1 MTRKSRRLATACALV
16 AAVVA
21 SHVTGH
27 SQARQQQP
35 PAQPGPVRQAAVPD
49 LGTLPQNDRRPLLFR
64 AARVI
69 VGDGRV
75 IDAAEFLVRD
85 GLLMQVGRSGEV
97 AAPSDAVTIDL
108 RGKTVMP
115 AIVNAHSHLGWENYT
130 SWGSGNFTRENLI
143 DHLYRHA
150 YYGVG
155 TVISTASDRES
166 IALPV
171 QLDQKLGMIGGA
183 RYVPESGL
191 GTPGG
196 GANPNFT
203 NDPGWWGAGDGY
215 YEPAT
220 PEDARRAVRAEAA
233 KGIQVFKI
241 WVDTR
246 DTQRGARTKL
256 SEDIYR
262 ATIDEAIVHDIKVL
276 AHAPD
281 VRDQKL
287 LLRAGVRRIIHGPS
301 EIDAEWI
308 ALMKDRNAYLIPT
321 TQSSFRNPKFYED
334 PFFREH
340 VSAAVIGRLAD
351 PKNLGPIGAPPRTAP
366 PAVNPVNQSAA
377 DERARQRFTRLVDA
391 GIQIILGADVGWGPT
406 ATHVGSFF
414 GYAEHLE
421 LEAFVRL
428 GMTPSQAI
436 VAGTKRPA
444 EAFGLNDVGSIEPGK
459 AADFIVLDANPLDDI
474 RNMRKIAHVY
484 LRGAELDRAA
494 LRAKWTH

>member
-1 MTRKSRRLATACALV
+1 MNTLARAACLLLCCAAAACTRV
-16 AAVVA
+16 AGQ
-21 SHVTGH
+21 TTY
-27 SQARQQQP
+27 
-35 PAQPGPVRQAAVPD
+35 PV
-49 LGTLPQNDRRPLLFR
+49 PQNDRRPLIFR
-64 AARVI
+64 GARVI

-75 IDAAEFLVRD
+75 IDDAALVVRD
-85 GLLMQVGRSGEV
+85 GMIIQVADSREV
-97 AAPSDAVTIDL
+97 VAPAGAVAIDL
-108 RGKTVMP
+108 RGKTVTP
-115 AIVNAHSHLGWENYT
+115 AMVNAHSHLGWEKYT
-130 SWGSGNFTRENLI
+130 SWGSQNFTRENLI

-166 IALPV
+166 IGLAV
-171 QLDQKLGMIGGA
+171 ALDQKLGMVGGA
-183 RYVPESGL
+183 RYVPEPGL

-203 NDPGWWGAGDGY
+203 NDRGWWGAGDGF

-220 PEDARRAVRAEAA
+220 PEAARRAVRAEAA

-241 WVDTR
+241 WVDAR
-246 DTQRGARTKL
+246 DLQRGGRVKL
-256 SEDIYR
+256 GEEIVR

-281 VRDQKL
+281 VVDQKL

-301 EIDAEWI
+301 EIDDEWI

-321 TQSSFRNPKFYED
+321 TLSWLRDPKYYED

-340 VSAAVIGRLAD
+340 VSAAVIARLAD
-351 PKNLGPIGAPPRTAP
+351 PKNLGPIGATRP
-366 PAVNPVNQSAA
+366 PAAGANPPVNQAAA
-377 DERARQRFTRLVDA
+377 DERARQRFTRLVEA

-414 GYAEHLE
+414 GYSEHLE

-428 GMTPSQAI
+428 GMTPAQAI
-436 VAGTKRPA
+436 LAGTKRPA
-444 EAFGLNDVGSIEPGK
+444 EAFGLNDVGSIEAGK
-459 AADFIVLDANPLDDI
+459 AADFLVLDANPLDDI
-474 RNMRKIAHVY
+474 RNMRRIARVY

-494 LRAKWTH
+494 LRARWTR

>member
-1 MTRKSRRLATACALV
+1 MNKLACIACLLFCAAACTRVDSQTANLL
-16 AAVVA
+16 
-21 SHVTGH
+21 
-27 SQARQQQP
+27 P
-35 PAQPGPVRQAAVPD
+35 P
-49 LGTLPQNDRRPLLFR
+49 NDHRPLVFR
-64 AARVI
+64 GARVI

-75 IDAAEFLVRD
+75 IDDAGFVVKD
-85 GLLMQVGRSGEV
+85 GLLMQVASNRDI
-97 AAPSDAVTIDL
+97 AAPADGLTIEL
-108 RGKTVMP
+108 KGKTVMP
-115 AIVNAHSHLGWENYT
+115 AIVNAHSHLGWEKYT
-130 SWGSGNFTRENLI
+130 SWGSRNFTRENLI

-166 IALPV
+166 IGLPV
-171 QLDQKLGMIGGA
+171 ALDQKLGLIGGA
-183 RYVPESGL
+183 RYVPEPGL

-203 NDPGWWGAGDGY
+203 NEAGWWGAGDGF

-241 WVDTR
+241 WVDAR
-246 DTQRGARTKL
+246 DLQRGGRIKL

-262 ATIDEAIVHDIKVL
+262 AAIDEAVVHDIKVL

-281 VRDQKL
+281 VKDQKL

-301 EIDAEWI
+301 EIDDEWI

-321 TQSSFRNPKFYED
+321 TLSWLRDPRYYED

-340 VSAAVIGRLAD
+340 VSAAVIARLAD
-351 PKNLGPIGAPPRTAP
+351 PKNLGPIGASRVPPPSANPAP
-366 PAVNPVNQSAA
+366 NQAAA
-377 DERARQRFTRLVDA
+377 DARAQQRFTRLVQA

-414 GYAEHLE
+414 GYSEHLE

-428 GMTPSQAI
+428 GMTPAQAI
-436 VAGTKRPA
+436 LAGTKRPA
-444 EAFGLNDVGSIEPGK
+444 EAFGLNDVGSLETGK
-459 AADFIVLDANPLDDI
+459 AADFLVLDANPLDDI
-474 RNMRKIAHVY
+474 RNMRRIARVY

-494 LRAKWTH
+494 LRARWTQ